1 MEQAMG
7 RPIRAFERGS
17 PSMKREN
24 LVGVIL
30 AAGKGTRMA
39 PFSQRFPKPLLPICN
54 RPILEYQI
62 EYMKRAGVREIII
75 VIGHLGYAI
84 ARHFGDGDAL
94 GVKIRYVEQEE
105 TLGIAH
111 AMGRLEPYITS
122 PFLLFLGDIF
132 FITED
137 LSVMI
142 DLLLERRASAVLA
155 VKEEKDPEA
164 IKRNFAVIL
173 NEEGYVKRVIEK
185 PRYVT
190 NSLKGCG
197 LYLFDLHI
205 FDAIRR
211 TPRTAMRDEY
221 EITDAI
227 QILVDDGFP
236 VVVSNI
242 VHKDMNVSF
251 PHDLLL
257 CTLEELKHQQKQ
269 SLVGEACTLHPDVQ
283 LEHAVLGNGVRVEAP
298 IQIKESMVFSH
309 TVITT
314 KADLERC
321 IVTPETLIECKYFF

>member
-1 MEQAMG
+1 
-7 RPIRAFERGS
+7 
-17 PSMKREN
+17 MKTES

-39 PFSQRFPKPLLPICN
+39 PFSHRFPKPLLPICN

-62 EYMKRAGVREIII
+62 DYMKKAGIREIIL

-84 ARHFGDGDAL
+84 ARHFGDGDAF
-94 GVKIRYVEQEE
+94 GVKIRYVEQEA

-111 AMGRLEPYITS
+111 AVGRLEPYLSS

-142 DLLLERRASAVLA
+142 DQLFDRRASAVLA
-155 VKEEKDPEA
+155 VKEEHDPEA
-164 IKRNFAVIL
+164 IKRNFAVL
-173 NEEGYVKRVIEK
+173 LREDGSVRRVIEK

-227 QILVDDGFP
+227 QILVDDGLP
-236 VVVSNI
+236 VVVSK
-242 VHKDMNVSF
+242 VVREDRNVSF

-257 CTLEELKHQQKQ
+257 CSLEELKHRGKA
-269 SLVGEACTLHPDVQ
+269 SLVGQDCSLHAGLR
-283 LEHAVLGNGVRVEAP
+283 LEQAVLGDRVRVETP
-298 IQIKESMVFSH
+298 IRIRECMVFSD
-309 TVITT
+309 TVISTQE
-314 KADLERC
+314 DLDRC
-321 IVTPETLIECKYFF
+321 IVTPETLIECKFFF

>member
-1 MEQAMG
+1 
-7 RPIRAFERGS
+7 
-17 PSMKREN
+17 MKRDS

-39 PFSQRFPKPLLPICN
+39 PFSTRFPKPLLPICN
-54 RPILEYQI
+54 RPILQYQI
-62 EYMKRAGVREIII
+62 EYMKQAGIREIIL

-84 ARHFGDGDAL
+84 ARHFGDGNGL
-94 GVKIRYVEQEE
+94 GVKIRYVEQAE

-111 AMGRLEPYITS
+111 AVGRLEPYITS

-142 DLLLERRASAVLA
+142 DQMSQRKASAVLA
-155 VKEEKDPEA
+155 VKEEDDPEA
-164 IKRNFAVIL
+164 IKRNFAVLL
-173 NEEGYVKRVIEK
+173 NEEGFVKRVIEK

-190 NSLKGCG
+190 NPLKGCG

-227 QILVDDGFP
+227 QILVDDGLP

-242 VHKDMNVSF
+242 VLKDMNVSF

-257 CTLEELKHQQKQ
+257 CSLEELKHQGKA
-269 SLVGEACTLHPDVQ
+269 SLVGEGCELHPEIQ
-283 LEHAVLGNGVRVEAP
+283 LNQAVLGDRVRVEAP
-298 IQIKESMVFSH
+298 IRIRESMVFSD
-309 TVITT
+309 TVIHT
-314 KADLERC
+314 KEDLERC